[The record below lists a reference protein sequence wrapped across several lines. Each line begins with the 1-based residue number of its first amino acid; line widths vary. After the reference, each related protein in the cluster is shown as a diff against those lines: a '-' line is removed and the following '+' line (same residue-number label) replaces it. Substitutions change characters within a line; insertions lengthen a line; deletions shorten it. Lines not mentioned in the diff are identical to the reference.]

1 MAGIQIKNVKLSKNG
16 IEYLHNINLNI
27 DYGTNVVIKPVGDK
41 DFKSAQY
48 LVRVISSTVKPTS
61 GSVDFGTF
69 NDNRILFGYK
79 NFEGIFK
86 KGVVVN
92 DLVKTLIKT
101 QKLTETNKTEI
112 KEIGEMLKID
122 TFVQKKTNELSSDQ
136 LNILNLYTLL
146 IVKPHAILLDS
157 LVLPGSEK
165 MHSAI
170 LNFIHDYCKSYRV
183 SLIVVSNSKNVVEEI
198 ADRTISISDTR
209 VVADSKIKKISE
221 SEQLNVDNKTKAF
234 DLEDDILAV
243 LNEKTPTNHL
253 SLDEEETPVRK
264 PQPTKKMEP
273 KIQSRAT
280 NKYEPVSSSNYDSTE
295 KDLVKTI
302 TKALDLDFED
312 LEDFSI
318 IETNDDETKVTN
330 LLEDEDEL
338 QKSLTE
344 ELLTIKYEAE
354 LDNSTDDVEEELTIV
369 TESFA
374 PRHKTSLNSRMTGS
388 LDYVDDEIHNK
399 TKKLNEDSKD
409 ILQDI
414 NMSFGNSQEQPKT
427 KTLRLSDEEDNSD
440 KSTLLTNSFLADLKE
455 TYVIRR
461 QLSEK
466 IKSPDFNQ
474 LTPEL
479 QLKVYENFEC
489 ADKLIQ
495 ETDPNGDYDPYRI
508 KTREVSAA
516 TSSTIPTMPIN
527 QRNSTVTQKLIEEIS
542 LDEEDDDEDITESM
556 ATSQFETEE
565 LEESSNNTLNK
576 VIDDLAMSDAFEEDF
591 EEDKVPQASAYQ
603 YLDNEKKS
611 KAHWKDRFAKKEA
624 DKSISE
630 KMYGPTKE
638 LDDED
643 EDDTTDLLDDDTTNL
658 FNDTTD
664 SLNHEEEIITSKLET
679 DDIDAFTKDL
689 NDHFEPTSKL
699 ASAIAGN
706 TTRNTRSFFDET
718 EELDNKTRRTTNV
731 VLPTREFKTQG
742 LTEEQTRRLKT
753 MAIKQRSKKNL
764 IEKLYDEA
772 LDDFKIIDDIKGKK
786 GK

>member
-1 MAGIQIKNVKLSKNG
+1 MSGIQIKNVKLSKNG
-16 IEYLHNINLNI
+16 VEYLHNINLSI
-27 DYGTNVVIKPVGDK
+27 DYGTNIVIKPIGEK

-48 LVRVISSTVKPTS
+48 LVRVISGILKPTS
-61 GSVDFGTF
+61 GSVEFGNF
-69 NDNRILFGYK
+69 NDSRILFGYK

-92 DLVKTLIKT
+92 ELIKTLMKT
-101 QKLTETNKTEI
+101 QKLTDTNKTEI
-112 KEIGEMLKID
+112 KEIGEMLRID
-122 TFVQKKTNELSSDQ
+122 SFVQKKTTELTIDQ
-136 LNILNLYTLL
+136 LYLLNLYTLL
-146 IVKPHAILLDS
+146 IVKPHCILLDN

-170 LNFIHDYCKSYRV
+170 LNFISDYCKSYRV
-183 SLIVVSNSKNVVEEI
+183 SLIIVSNDKNVVEEI

-221 SEQLNVDNKTKAF
+221 SEQLKVDNKTKAF

-253 SLDEEETPVRK
+253 SFDEEEPVVNKFEK
-264 PQPTKKMEP
+264 PAEP
-273 KIQSRAT
+273 KIQARST
-280 NKYEPVSSSNYDSTE
+280 NKYEPSSSNQYDNVE

-302 TKALDLDFED
+302 TKALDLDFD
-312 LEDFSI
+312 MDDISI
-318 IETNDDETKVTN
+318 IEQNDDETKVTN
-330 LLEDEDEL
+330 LLGDDDEEL
-338 QKSLTE
+338 DKSLTE
-344 ELLTIKYEAE
+344 ELLTIKYEAQYE
-354 LDNSTDDVEEELTIV
+354 ENIDEDEDEEETEELIV

-374 PRHKTSLNSRMTGS
+374 PKHKTSLNSRMTGS
-388 LDYVDDEIHNK
+388 LDYVDEEIHNR
-399 TKKLNEDSKD
+399 TRKLNEDSKD

-414 NMSFGNSQEQPKT
+414 NMSFGNTQEQPKT
-427 KTLRLSDEEDNSD
+427 KTLRLDDEDSSS
-440 KSTLLTNSFLADLKE
+440 KSTLLTNNFLADLKE

-474 LTPEL
+474 LTPDL

-508 KTREVSAA
+508 KTREVSS
-516 TSSTIPTMPIN
+516 TTNSTIPTMPIN
-527 QRNSTVTQKLIEEIS
+527 KRNTVTQKLIEETVFE
-542 LDEEDDDEDITESM
+542 DEDDDEDDSDDTTDSLS
-556 ATSQFETEE
+556 TSKFETEE
-565 LEESSNNTLNK
+565 MSGDNDTLNQ
-576 VIDDLAMSDAFEEDF
+576 VIDDIALNDAFEENF
-591 EEDKVPQASAYQ
+591 EDDVPKADEYK
-603 YLDNEKKS
+603 YLDNEKKT
-611 KAHWKDRFAKKEA
+611 KGHWRDRFAKKEA
-624 DKSISE
+624 SKSISE

-638 LDDED
+638 LEDED
-643 EDDTTDLLDDDTTNL
+643 GTSTKSSDLLSDDTTDLNEA
-658 FNDTTD
+658 
-664 SLNHEEEIITSKLET
+664 EEVITSKLET
-679 DDIDAFTKDL
+679 DDFEAFTRDL

-706 TTRNTRSFFDET
+706 TTRTTRSFFDDT
-718 EELDNKTRRTTNV
+718 DELSHNHTKRTTNV
-731 VLPTREFKTQG
+731 VLPTREYKTQG
-742 LTEEQTRRLKT
+742 LSEEQTRKLKT